1 MTARQRRKTKR
12 MERWFQFDRPA
23 RNSSDTHSNLL
34 TSAFSAESARDAVEH
49 LRAYLAAL
57 GTPYAIESVEHEP
70 GGSVTVAARVRL

>member
-1 MTARQRRKTKR
+1 MTARQRRKAKR
-12 MERWFQFDRPA
+12 MEQWFQFDRPA
-23 RNSSDTHSNLL
+23 RNSSDTYSNLL
-34 TSAFSAESARDAVEH
+34 TSASAESARDAVEH